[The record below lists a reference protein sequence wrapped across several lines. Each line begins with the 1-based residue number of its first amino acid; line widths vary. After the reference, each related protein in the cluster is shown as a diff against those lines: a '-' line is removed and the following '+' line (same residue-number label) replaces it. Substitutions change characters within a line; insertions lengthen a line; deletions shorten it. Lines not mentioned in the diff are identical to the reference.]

1 MHVVLVGPG
10 ALGSMLAVRLA
21 PLLVK
26 KEESLTLLDH
36 NRQRADHI
44 TGSGITLYQGT
55 DASQVTTIHPVI
67 TTDPTAISQCEV
79 ILLCVKSGA
88 TAQALLH
95 AAPLIRED
103 TLIVGLQNGMAHLEN
118 LRRTRGIAV
127 AAVSSAGATLMAP
140 GQVMDGGAG
149 VTRFGLL
156 TPLPS
161 PPKRLHDL
169 VALFNRA
176 GLEAEAVSD
185 IMARIWEKLFVNVA
199 INALTA
205 IHRRKNGQL
214 LTSCSIRNSMKKA
227 VSEAMTVA
235 RAQQI
240 EIDYDPVA
248 TAFAVCRRT
257 RNNTSSMLQDVLK
270 QRPTEIEAINGFI
283 VEQGKQLGIDTPVNA
298 ELVRQVRE
306 IEQSWQAGA

>member
-21 PLLVK
+21 PQLEGEDETL
-26 KEESLTLLDH
+26 SLLDH
-36 NRQRADHI
+36 DRQRARCLA
-44 TGSGITLYQGT
+44 GKGITLYRNENK
-55 DASQVTTIHPVI
+55 TTIHPVI
-67 TTDPTAISQCEV
+67 TTDPTDISGCDV
-79 ILLCVKSGA
+79 VLLCVKSGD

-95 AAPLIRED
+95 AAPLITED
-103 TLIVGLQNGMAHLEN
+103 TLIVGMQNGMAHLEK
-118 LRRTRGIAV
+118 LRRTKGVAV
-127 AAVSSAGATLMAP
+127 AAVSSAGATLTAP
-140 GQVMDGGAG
+140 GQVMDGGSG

-156 TPLPS
+156 SKTPS
-161 PPKRLHDL
+161 PSKHLENL

-176 GLEAEAVSD
+176 DLEAEVVPD
-185 IMARIWEKLFVNVA
+185 ILPRLWEKLFVNVA

-214 LTSCSIRNSMKKA
+214 LTSCSIRNIMKKA

-235 RAQQI
+235 RARKV
-240 EIDYDPVA
+240 EIFDDPIA

-270 QRPTEIEAINGFI
+270 QRTTEIAAINGFI
-283 VEQGKQLGIDTPVNA
+283 VDEGKQLGIDTPVNA
-298 ELVRQVRE
+298 ELVRKVRE
-306 IEQSWQAGA
+306 IEQSWQAAA

>member
-21 PLLVK
+21 PLLGGE
-26 KEESLTLLDH
+26 EESLTLLDH
-36 NRQRADHI
+36 NRQRADFI
-44 TGSGITLYQGT
+44 ADNGITLYQGT

-67 TTDPTAISQCEV
+67 TTDPSAISKCEV

-88 TAQALLH
+88 TAQALIH

-176 GLEAEAVSD
+176 GLEAEAVPD

-227 VSEAMTVA
+227 VSEAMAVA
-235 RAQQI
+235 RGQQI

-270 QRPTEIEAINGFI
+270 QRPTEIAAINGFI

-298 ELVRQVRE
+298 ELVRKVRE
-306 IEQSWQAGA
+306 IEQSWPTA